1 MVPLRVG
8 RGAAPTDIPGVPCT
22 IRRSAIGGLHFYRRL
37 SVGVRAG
44 AAHESLELPSVDGRW
59 LAIVMG
65 PLYLI
70 TGAGGGTGG
79 VSRLVI
85 EQLRGSGERVR
96 ALVHRDDE
104 RADPLRD
111 LGAEVVVGDLTDPQ
125 NVVDAMTGVDRMFF
139 SMSVSPEY
147 LQATVV
153 VCDVALESGRL
164 EVLVNMS
171 QMTVSQ
177 MTLTSTEE
185 SRQHRLHFLAEH
197 VLNWSRV
204 PVVHIRPTTFLDNP
218 MFTLFAVPSL
228 RERNVLAL
236 PFGTGRT
243 SPVAAS
249 DVARVVST
257 VLLDPAERIG
267 HVYELTGPE
276 SLDIDGL
283 AAQYA
288 RALHRPITGTD
299 VPHDTWVEEVL
310 KPLGLPAHLQQHI
323 ATMAR
328 LHRAGRYD
336 RATND
341 VEKVTGRPALT
352 VEQYITEH
360 PQLFS

>member
-1 MVPLRVG
+1 V
-8 RGAAPTDIPGVPCT
+8 T
-22 IRRSAIGGLHFYRRL
+22 
-37 SVGVRAG
+37 
-44 AAHESLELPSVDGRW
+44 
-59 LAIVMG
+59 G

-79 VSRLVI
+79 VSRLVV
-85 EQLRGSGERVR
+85 EQLRGRGERVR

-139 SMSVSPEY
+139 SMSVSPDY

-153 VCDVALESGRL
+153 ICDAALESGHL

-177 MTLTSTEE
+177 MTLTSTDE

-197 VLNWSRV
+197 VLNWSGV
-204 PVVHIRPTTFLDNP
+204 PVVHIRPTAFLDNP
-218 MFTLFAVPSL
+218 IFTVLAVPSL

-243 SPVAAS
+243 SPIAAS
-249 DVARVVST
+249 DVARAVST
-257 VLLDPAERIG
+257 VLVDPAERIG
-267 HVYELTGPE
+267 RIYELTGPE
-276 SLDIDGL
+276 SLNIDGL

-288 RALHRPITGTD
+288 LGLHRPITGAD
-299 VPHDTWVEEVL
+299 IPFDTWVEEVL
-310 KPLGLPAHLQQHI
+310 KPLGLPAHVQQHL
-323 ATMAR
+323 ATMVQ

-336 RATND
+336 RATDD
-341 VEKVTGRPALT
+341 VEKLTGRTALT
-352 VEQYITEH
+352 VGQYIEEN

>member
-1 MVPLRVG
+1 M
-8 RGAAPTDIPGVPCT
+8 
-22 IRRSAIGGLHFYRRL
+22 
-37 SVGVRAG
+37 
-44 AAHESLELPSVDGRW
+44 
-59 LAIVMG
+59 
-65 PLYLI
+65 
-70 TGAGGGTGG
+70 
-79 VSRLVI
+79 SRLVI
-85 EQLRGSGERVR
+85 EQLRGRGERVR

-104 RADPLRD
+104 RADPLRG

-139 SMSVSPEY
+139 SMSVSPDY

-153 VCDVALESGRL
+153 VCDAALESGRL
-164 EVLVNMS
+164 EVLANMS

-177 MTLTSTEE
+177 MTLTSTGE

-197 VLNWSRV
+197 VLNWSGV

-218 MFTLFAVPSL
+218 IFTLFAVPSL

-236 PFGTGRT
+236 PFGDGRT

-267 HVYELTGPE
+267 DVVR
-276 SLDIDGL
+276 DIRSGDR
-283 AAQYA
+283 AAQSA
-288 RALHRPITGTD
+288 GILPSQPVDVEAFRPGQL
-299 VPHDTWVEEVL
+299 VHDTWVEEVL
-310 KPLGLPAHLQQHI
+310 KPLGLPAHLQQHM

-336 RATND
+336 RATDD
-341 VEKVTGRPALT
+341 VETVTGQPALT
-352 VEQYITEH
+352 VEQYISEN